1 MLRRRSRCIICLGF
15 AVFAAATASAQ
26 SVSERNGRI
35 FFTDQNGAEKPI
47 TYGNLDSQP
56 HLSLDKRQIVF
67 VRQTPGQT
75 AETGSG
81 DVDKTEL
88 WIASV
93 DGSKE
98 PKRVLTGGGFIEGPT
113 LNIVIAGFDNPQF
126 SPDATRIYFKAY
138 AWATAFE
145 IMMLD
150 VPTGNTKPLFPGLGF
165 EVIGTGKYR
174 GFLIGT
180 TDPLTEARGRI
191 RVYRLLDPNG
201 KAVKRIGENE
211 SDLIQFK
218 RKYDIH

>member
-1 MLRRRSRCIICLGF
+1 MFERTSAISLSLVVF
-15 AVFAAATASAQ
+15 AVAMASAQ

-35 FFTDQNGAEKPI
+35 FFTDQNGVEKPI
-47 TYGNLDSQP
+47 TNGNLDSQP
-56 HLSLDKRQIVF
+56 HLSFDKRQIVF
-67 VRQTPGQT
+67 VRKTPGQT

-88 WIASV
+88 WIAPV

-98 PKRVLTGGGFIEGPT
+98 PTRVLTGGDFIEEPN
-113 LNIVIAGFDNPQF
+113 LNIVIAGFSNPQF
-126 SPDATRIYFKAY
+126 SPDATWIYFKAS

-150 VPTGNTKPLFPGLGF
+150 VPTGNTKPLFPGLEF

-180 TDPLTEARGRI
+180 TDPLTDNRGRI
-191 RVYRLLDPNG
+191 RVYWLLDPNG

-211 SDLIQFK
+211 SDLVRFK
-218 RKYDIH
+218 RRYGIL

>member
-1 MLRRRSRCIICLGF
+1 MFERTSAISVSLVVF
-15 AVFAAATASAQ
+15 AVATASPQ
-26 SVSERNGRI
+26 SVSEQGGRI
-35 FFTDQNGAEKPI
+35 FFRDQSGVEKPI
-47 TYGNLDSQP
+47 TNGNLDSDP
-56 HLSLDKRQIVF
+56 HLSFDTRQVVF

-75 AETGSG
+75 VETGSG

-88 WIASV
+88 WIAPV

-98 PKRVLTGGGFIEGPT
+98 PKRVLTGGDFIEEPN
-113 LNIVIAGFDNPQF
+113 LNIVIAGFSNPQF
-126 SPDATRIYFKAY
+126 SPDATWIYFKAS

-150 VPTGNTKPLFPGLGF
+150 VPTGNTKPLFPGLEF

-180 TDPLTEARGRI
+180 TDPLTDNRGRI
-191 RVYRLLDPNG
+191 RVYWRLDPNG

-211 SDLIQFK
+211 SDLVRFK
-218 RKYDIH
+218 RRYGIL

>member
-1 MLRRRSRCIICLGF
+1 MLKGIARPAICLGF
-15 AVFAAATASAQ
+15 VVFAVTNVSAQ

-35 FFTDQNGAEKPI
+35 FFTDQNGVEKPI
-47 TYGNLDSQP
+47 TNGNLDSDP
-56 HLSLDKRQIVF
+56 HLSFDKRQIVF

-81 DVDKTEL
+81 DVNKTEL
-88 WIASV
+88 WLAAV
-93 DGSKE
+93 GGSKE
-98 PKRVLTGGGFIEGPT
+98 PKRIPIGGGFIEGPG
-113 LNIVIAGFDNPQF
+113 LNIVIGGFSNPQF

-165 EVIGTGKYR
+165 EVIRTGKYR

-180 TDPLTEARGRI
+180 TDPLTKIHGRI
-191 RVYRLLDPNG
+191 VVYWLLDPNG
-201 KAVKRIGENE
+201 KAVKRIGESE
-211 SDLIQFK
+211 PDLIRFK
-218 RKYDIH
+218 RKHDIH